1 MAWVAAARAAG
12 LPLRS
17 FSRKHRGIFLHHALI
32 RAHTVSQEDH
42 TLAAAAAEAEQEREE
57 VLVASAG
64 QEVQCQVVRSDR

>member
-1 MAWVAAARAAG
+1 VAWVAAARAAG

-17 FSRKHRGIFLHHALI
+17 FSRKHHGIFLHHALT
-32 RAHTVSQEDH
+32 RAHTGCREDH
-42 TLAAAAAEAEQEREE
+42 TLAEASEAEEEE

>member
-17 FSRKHRGIFLHHALI
+17 FSRKHHGIFLHHALI
-32 RAHTVSQEDH
+32 RAHMGCREDH
-42 TLAAAAAEAEQEREE
+42 TLAEASEEEAEEEE